1 MNYDVA
7 IIGAGLGGLE
17 CGYILSKNGM
27 KVCIVEKERVLG
39 GSLQTFK
46 RGNVTFDTGFHY
58 VGALDEG
65 ESLNRLFHYFN
76 LMELPWKR
84 LDDEFDTVII
94 DGERYPIMSGHKA
107 FYDALAERFPSQK
120 NNLRTYIDKLKG
132 VGDHIF
138 DALNPKEDTDFYST
152 SLFGVSAKAFI
163 DETITDQRLR
173 DVLCGTSL
181 KMELTPQLPL
191 YTFAQINDSFLRGAY
206 RLDGGGEL
214 IAEHLAAD
222 IEAMGGVI
230 MRNCTVK
237 SIKVNS
243 DGEVSGIVV
252 NDNELIESKWV
263 ISNAHPAH
271 TISLIEETP
280 YLKRIYRSRINRLE
294 NTTGAFTANIRLKEG
309 AVNYLNKNL
318 YIYENADLWNYTP
331 GKTDRMLIHYYPNDK
346 GQGSG
351 DKGQGVKPLR
361 SEATENNREGNNVYV
376 ENIDIITPMAWS
388 EVERW
393 ADKTPG
399 HRGDDYVA
407 MKDKKYKECLDMA
420 EKWIPCLKDGVD
432 RIFTSTPLTYKAY
445 TNTENGSSY
454 GIRKDFESPMTT
466 VLTPRTPI
474 KNLLLTGQNLNL
486 HGVLGVS
493 MTALFTCREII
504 KSGQLIVDSGQRIIT
519 TNCQLST
526 VN

>member
-1 MNYDVA
+1 MKYDIA

-39 GSLQTFK
+39 GCLQTFK

-120 NNLRTYIDKLKG
+120 DNLRTYIDKLKG

-138 DALNPKEDTDFYST
+138 DALNPREDTEFYST

-163 DETITDQRLR
+163 DETITDQRLK

-230 MRNCTVK
+230 MRNSTVK

-252 NDNELIESKWV
+252 NDDELIESKWV
-263 ISNAHPAH
+263 ISDTHPAH
-271 TISLIEETP
+271 TVSLIEETP
-280 YLKRIYRSRINRLE
+280 YLKKIYRSRISRLE

-318 YIYENADLWNYTP
+318 FVYSNADMWSYTA
-331 GKTDRMLIHYYPNDK
+331 GTTDRLLLSFYSSQNALD
-346 GQGSG
+346 
-351 DKGQGVKPLR
+351 L
-361 SEATENNREGNNVYV
+361 
-376 ENIDIITPMAWS
+376 ITPMAWS
-388 EVERW
+388 EVEQW
-393 ADKTPG
+393 ADKMPG

-407 MKDKKYKECLDMA
+407 MKERKTAQCLEIA
-420 EKWIPCLKDGVD
+420 EQWVPGLRDGID
-432 RIFTSTPLTYKAY
+432 RIFTSTPLTYKMY
-445 TNTENGSSY
+445 TNTVNGSSY

-504 KSGQLIVDSGQRIIT
+504 KELTI
-519 TNCQLST
+519 N
-526 VN
+526 N